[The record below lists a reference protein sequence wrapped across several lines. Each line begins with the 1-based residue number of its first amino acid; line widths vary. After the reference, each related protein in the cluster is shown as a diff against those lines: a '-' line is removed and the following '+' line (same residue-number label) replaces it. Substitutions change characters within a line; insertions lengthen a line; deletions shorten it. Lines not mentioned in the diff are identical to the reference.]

1 MTVTTPHIV
10 ARSGL
15 FIAGFLACVVCAY
28 SQPSDLPPPPK
39 QPTPDAKATERVM
52 LENWVNQ
59 TASENDPDYTRL
71 FTELGLKPDERERFK
86 SQLADLHRKAIAAG
100 EPMAEL
106 VRARVAFDKEIHAA
120 LGDDQYQRYREYEE
134 SKPARREYELLREF
148 ATKSNNLA
156 IDPAFSEKIVRLIKN
171 AKATTTE
178 TWHGPYDPR
187 PHPEVGQQMVLVNL
201 IRQLSE
207 LRQASSN
214 LVQALPKGELPNDYL
229 RLLKDYYSWK
239 VDEMEK
245 EIAFFSLTEEEIR
258 KRRRQELE
266 KVLEELRQRKQSS
279 SPNVLF

>member
-1 MTVTTPHIV
+1 
-10 ARSGL
+10 
-15 FIAGFLACVVCAY
+15 
-28 SQPSDLPPPPK
+28 
-39 QPTPDAKATERVM
+39 M
-52 LENWVNQ
+52 LSNWVSR

-71 FTELGLKPDERERFK
+71 FTELGLKPDEGERFK
-86 SQLADLHRKAIAAG
+86 SRLTELHRKAIAAG
-100 EPMAEL
+100 EPMQEL
-106 VRARVAFDKEIHAA
+106 LFARLAFDKEIHAA
-120 LGDDQYQRYREYEE
+120 LGDENYHRYREYEE

-156 IDPAFSEKIVRLIKN
+156 IDPAFSEKIIGLIKN

-201 IRQLSE
+201 THQLSE

-214 LVQALPKGELPNDYL
+214 LVQALTKSGLPDDYQ

-239 VDEMEK
+239 VDEKER
-245 EIAFFSLTEEEIR
+245 EIAFFSLPEEERR
-258 KRRRQELE
+258 KRVRESVE
-266 KVLEELRQRKQSS
+266 KTLEELRQRKQSS